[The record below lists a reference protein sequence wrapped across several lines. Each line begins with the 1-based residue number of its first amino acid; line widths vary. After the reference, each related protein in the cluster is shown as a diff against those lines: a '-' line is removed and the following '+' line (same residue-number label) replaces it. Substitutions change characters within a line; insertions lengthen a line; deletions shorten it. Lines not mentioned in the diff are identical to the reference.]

1 MQINLEASE
10 VDEISEI
17 HTKLL
22 RVSILQSLC
31 HSQSG
36 VSKEIAKYT
45 IIQVFL

>member
-22 RVSILQSLC
+22 RVSAQQSYPDIL
-31 HSQSG
+31 
-36 VSKEIAKYT
+36 KM
-45 IIQVFL
+45 VFL

>member
-22 RVSILQSLC
+22 RVSVWQSYPVIL
-31 HSQSG
+31 
-36 VSKEIAKYT
+36 KM
-45 IIQVFL
+45 VFLQKKPNTQ

>member
-22 RVSILQSLC
+22 RVSVLQSYPVIL
-31 HSQSG
+31 
-36 VSKEIAKYT
+36 KI
-45 IIQVFL
+45 VFLKKKPNTR